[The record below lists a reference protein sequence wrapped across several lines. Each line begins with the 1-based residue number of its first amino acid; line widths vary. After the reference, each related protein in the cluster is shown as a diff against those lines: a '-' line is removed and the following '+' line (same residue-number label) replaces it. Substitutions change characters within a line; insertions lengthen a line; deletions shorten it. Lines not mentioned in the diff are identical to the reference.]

1 MASSMSQNL
10 HQWPSIEHLHAS
22 ICAGIAW
29 KIKSCQT
36 KDLKPAQDVRTEI
49 DLFIAQLSGFAV
61 EKIDGTNL
69 GIDRSG
75 ELFGRRLQ
83 IESSAQVYQKTPLST
98 LRSLNVGA
106 LYDALVNQVSGSA
119 LPQPAVFRLY
129 GELGCN
135 SLYDYTS
142 KGYYKS
148 WRCFGAV
155 MRLETA
161 ADKELWVNALDAGHF
176 LTRTNRRDDATEDD
190 DGRDET
196 GGSHDITLVS
206 CDAFFQL
213 LDACEIPHPQ
223 VLFSGS
229 LLELVEAKKEWMC
242 LHDSEGLV
250 VSTGATLLKWKQGH
264 EPQETGKLKG
274 LLENEEYQPYLSEGV
289 AKLLRILLEVA
300 TDKKPEPRRVGPKIP
315 KPAKVVKDY
324 SVHDDVIVSAVTK
337 FDSCDAFFAKGN
349 AGREEYHEKLQAEVL
364 SDIGSN
370 GDATEASMAV
380 RIYVG
385 KRYGEWVKHNK

>member
-1 MASSMSQNL
+1 MSQNH

-29 KIKSCQT
+29 KIKSSQT
-36 KDLKPAQDVRTEI
+36 KDLKPVQDVRADI

-83 IESSAQVYQKTPLST
+83 IEFSAQVYQKTPLGP
-98 LRSLNVGA
+98 LRAVNVDA
-106 LYDALVNQVSGSA
+106 FYDALVKQVSGST

-135 SLYDYTS
+135 SLYDYSS

-148 WRCFGAV
+148 WHCFGAV
-155 MRLETA
+155 MRLESA
-161 ADKELWVNALDAGHF
+161 ADKELWINALDAGHF
-176 LTRTNRRDDATEDD
+176 LIRTNRREDASKD
-190 DGRDET
+190 DGDNDES

-223 VLFSGS
+223 VAFSGS
-229 LLELVEAKKEWMC
+229 LTELVEAKKEWMC
-242 LHDSEGLV
+242 SHDSEGLV

-264 EPQETGKLKG
+264 EVQETGAGKLKE
-274 LLENEEYQPYLSEGV
+274 LLESEEFQPYLSETGV
-289 AKLLRILLEVA
+289 KVLRILHEVA
-300 TDKKPEPRRVGPKIP
+300 TDKKPEPRRVGPKTV

-324 SVHDDVIVSAVTK
+324 SVYHDTIVSAVTK
-337 FDSCDAFFAKGN
+337 FDNCDAFFAKGN
-349 AGREEYHEKLQAEVL
+349 AGREEYLEKLQNEVL
-364 SDIGSN
+364 SDIGSS
-370 GDATEASMAV
+370 GDAAEASMAV

-385 KRYGEWVKHNK
+385 KRYGEWVKAGK